1 MIYSICTLV
10 SDLSQYQAMR
20 ASFQQHGFCTEDCEY
35 LLIDNTKSNQKD
47 AYAGLN
53 QLLSEAR
60 GRYVILCHQD
70 VRIIDDGRER
80 LDTELARL
88 EQIDPTWAV
97 AGNAGGVDFGRL
109 ALRITDPH
117 GSNSRVGD
125 LPARVATLDENFIVV
140 KRSVR
145 IGFSRDLSGFHFYG
159 ADICLTADILGYS
172 AYVVDFHLQ
181 HLSPGTVSADFFA
194 AKSAFRRKWS
204 HALRSRRLQT
214 TCAKVP
220 VAGTPVARALGG
232 FAVLAS
238 RALNFS
244 RTRRTWAATSPWKL
258 R

>member
-20 ASFQQHGFCTEDCEY
+20 ASFQRHGFCSEDCEY
-35 LLIDNTKSNQKD
+35 LQIDNTKSNQED

-60 GRYVILCHQD
+60 GQYVILCHQD
-70 VRIIDDGRER
+70 VRMIDDRREK
-80 LDTELARL
+80 LDSELARL

-97 AGNAGGVDFGRL
+97 AGNAGGVDLGRL

-145 IGFSRDLSGFHFYG
+145 IGFSRDLTGFHFYG

-172 AYVVDFHLQ
+172 AYVIDFHLQ
-181 HLSPGTVSADFFA
+181 HLSPGTASAEFFA

-220 VAGTPVARALGG
+220 VAGTPVGRALGG
-232 FAVLAS
+232 FAVLAW

-244 RTRRTWAATSPWKL
+244 RTRGTRVAMSPWKL